1 MLASLRNIV
10 QEVNSAR
17 SLGEVL
23 TIIVKEVR
31 SAMQAGV
38 CSVYL
43 FDESDQRY
51 VLMATEGLRQ
61 ESIGN
66 VRLAMREGL
75 VGLVAAREEPLNL
88 ENADKH
94 PNFAYFEET
103 GESPFHSFLGVPI
116 IHHRKVLGVLVLQQ
130 ETQRRFESEEEAF
143 VVTVCAQLS
152 GAIAHAEATGAL
164 RQLASTG
171 GDRLRE
177 ALFRGIPS
185 SPGVGIGRVVLVA
198 PTADLNTVP
207 ERFAADTP
215 AEIEVFRTAL
225 ESAKDDMRNLSKGL
239 EGKLSSEEIAL
250 FDIYIRMLD
259 DHSLGGEVIAA
270 IVDGQ
275 AAQSAWSS
283 VILKHVRTFRKMD
296 DPYLRERA
304 ADVNDLGRRVLGY
317 LQRNEKNTQPL
328 PRRII
333 LVGEDLSASALA
345 DIPIERLVGIVS
357 VKGSS
362 NSHMAIVGR
371 ALGVPTVMGAV
382 DLPWT
387 EMEGHELIID
397 GFSGDVISRATRRMR
412 RAYLHR
418 QRQETL
424 LAKDLERL
432 RDIPCVTP
440 DGFPVALWI
449 NTGLRQDIA
458 LALKSSAEGVGL
470 YRTEIPFFM
479 RSSFPTEDE
488 QTEIYRE
495 QLQAFAPNPVT
506 MRTLDIGGDKALPY
520 FPIEEEN
527 PFLGWRGIR
536 ISLDH
541 PEIFL
546 IQIRAML
553 RASEGLN
560 NLRIMLPM
568 ISSVPELDRAME
580 LIDRAYRELMQEE
593 GYNLE
598 KPAIGAMIEVPA
610 AVYQVKEIGR
620 RVDFLSVGTNDLTQ
634 YLLAVDRNNPR
645 VADLYHSLHPA
656 VLRAL
661 KSIIEQAD
669 AVNCQISVCGEMA
682 GDPLAV
688 VILMGLGYDHLSMS
702 ANSLL
707 KVKSMLSQV
716 SKAEAQSLA
725 KRALRMSDA
734 GSVTLLLSDALSR
747 PELVK
752 LYRPA
757 ELDEK
762 AGFSDSSSSPKPIK

>member
-1 MLASLRNIV
+1 VLASLRNIV

-17 SLGEVL
+17 SLGQVL
-23 TIIVKEVR
+23 SIIVKEVR

-51 VLMATEGLRQ
+51 VLMASEGLRI
-61 ESIGN
+61 ESIGKI
-66 VRLAMREGL
+66 RLAMREGL
-75 VGLVAAREEPLNL
+75 VGLVAAKEEPLNL

-130 ETQRRFESEEEAF
+130 ETQRKFGDEEEAF

-164 RQLASTG
+164 RQLASAG
-171 GDRLRE
+171 RGKSRE

-185 SPGVGIGRVVLVA
+185 SPGVGIGRVVLVSDS
-198 PTADLNTVP
+198 ADLASVP
-207 ERFAADTP
+207 ERFAKDSN
-215 AEIEVFRTAL
+215 AEIEIFRIAL
-225 ESAKDDMRNLSKGL
+225 ESAKQDMRNLGEGL
-239 EGKLSSEEIAL
+239 ESKLSSEEMAL
-250 FDIYIRMLD
+250 FEVYIRMLD
-259 DHSLGGEVIAA
+259 DRSLGGEVIAA
-270 IVDGQ
+270 IIAGQ

-283 VILKHVRTFRKMD
+283 VILKHVRTFQKMD

-304 ADVNDLGRRVLGY
+304 ADVNDLGKRVLGY
-317 LQRNEKNTQPL
+317 LQRNEKKSLPL

-345 DIPIERLVGIVS
+345 DIPVSQLVGIVS

-382 DLPWT
+382 DLPWA
-387 EMEGHELIID
+387 ELEGHELIID
-397 GFSGDVISRATRRMR
+397 GFSGDVISRASRSMR
-412 RAYLHR
+412 RVYLQR
-418 QRQETL
+418 QREERQ
-424 LAKDLERL
+424 LAKDLEKL

-440 DGFPVALWI
+440 DGTALSLWM

-458 LALKSSAEGVGL
+458 IALKSSAEGVGL
-470 YRTEIPFFM
+470 YRTEIPFLM

-488 QTEIYRE
+488 QTVIYRE
-495 QLQAFAPNPVT
+495 QLQAFAPQPVT
-506 MRTLDIGGDKALPY
+506 MRTLDIGGDKDLPY

-546 IQIRAML
+546 AQIRAML

-568 ISSVPELDRAME
+568 ISSVEELDRALE
-580 LIDRAYRELMQEE
+580 LIDRAYDELLQEE
-593 GYNLE
+593 GYSIE
-598 KPAIGAMIEVPA
+598 RPAVGAMIEVPA
-610 AVYQVKEIGR
+610 AVYQVKELGR

-634 YLLAVDRNNPR
+634 YLLAVDR
-645 VADLYHSLHPA
+645 VANLYQAMHPS

-661 KSIIEQAD
+661 KIIHEQALS
-669 AVNCQISVCGEMA
+669 VNCQVSVCGEVA
-682 GDPLAV
+682 GDPLGAV
-688 VILMGLGYDHLSMS
+688 VLLGLGYENLSMS

-707 KVKSMLSQV
+707 KVKSMLNQV
-716 SKAEAQSLA
+716 SKSEARSLA
-725 KRALRMSDA
+725 RRALRMSDA
-734 GSVTLLLSDALSR
+734 SSVSVFLSDALNR
-747 PELVK
+747 PELSK
-752 LYRPA
+752 LYRPVMV
-757 ELDEK
+757 EK
-762 AGFSDSSSSPKPIK
+762 A

>member
-17 SLGEVL
+17 SLGQVL
-23 TIIVKEVR
+23 SIIVKEVR

-51 VLMATEGLRQ
+51 VLMASEGLRS
-61 ESIGN
+61 EAIGK

-75 VGLVAAREEPLNL
+75 VGLVAAKEEPLNL

-103 GESPFHSFLGVPI
+103 GESPYHSFLGVPI

-130 ETQRRFESEEEAF
+130 ETLRKFGDEEEAF

-164 RQLASTG
+164 RQLASAG
-171 GDRLRE
+171 RGKSRE
-177 ALFRGIPS
+177 AVFRGIPS
-185 SPGVGIGRVVLVA
+185 SPGVGIGRVVLVSD
-198 PTADLNTVP
+198 TADLASVP
-207 ERFAADTP
+207 ERFAEDSA
-215 AEIEVFRTAL
+215 AEIEIFRTAL
-225 ESAKDDMRNLSKGL
+225 ESAKQDMRNLGEGL
-239 EGKLSSEEIAL
+239 ESKLSSEEMAL
-250 FDIYIRMLD
+250 FEVYIRMLD
-259 DHSLGGEVIAA
+259 DRSLGGEVIAA
-270 IVDGQ
+270 IIAGQ

-283 VILKHVRTFRKMD
+283 VILKHVRTFQKMD

-304 ADVNDLGRRVLGY
+304 ADVNDLGKRVLGY
-317 LQRNEKNTQPL
+317 LQRNEKKSLPL

-345 DIPIERLVGIVS
+345 DIPVSQLVGIVS

-382 DLPWT
+382 DLPWA
-387 EMEGHELIID
+387 ELEGHELIID
-397 GFSGDVISRATRRMR
+397 GFSGDVISRASRTMR
-412 RAYLHR
+412 RVYLQR
-418 QRQETL
+418 QREEKQ
-424 LAKDLERL
+424 LAKDLEKL

-440 DGFPVALWI
+440 DGVPLSLWM

-458 LALKSSAEGVGL
+458 IALKSSAEGVGL
-470 YRTEIPFFM
+470 YRTEIPFLM

-488 QTEIYRE
+488 QTVIYRE
-495 QLQAFAPNPVT
+495 QLQAFAPKPVT
-506 MRTLDIGGDKALPY
+506 MRTLDIGGDKDLPY

-546 IQIRAML
+546 AQIRAML

-568 ISSVPELDRAME
+568 ISSVPELDRALE
-580 LIDRAYRELMQEE
+580 LIDRAYDELLQEE
-593 GYNLE
+593 GYSIQRPE
-598 KPAIGAMIEVPA
+598 IGAMIEVPA
-610 AVYQVKEIGR
+610 AVYQVKELGR
-620 RVDFLSVGTNDLTQ
+620 RVNFLSVGTNDLTQ

-645 VADLYHSLHPA
+645 VANLYHALHPS

-661 KSIIEQAD
+661 KIIHEQA
-669 AVNCQISVCGEMA
+669 AMVNCQVSVCGEVA
-682 GDPLAV
+682 GDPLGAV
-688 VILMGLGYDHLSMS
+688 VLLGLGYENLSMS

-707 KVKSMLSQV
+707 KVKSMLNQV
-716 SKAEAQSLA
+716 SKAEARTLA

-734 GSVTLLLSDALSR
+734 GSVSVFLSDALNR
-747 PELVK
+747 PELSK
-752 LYRPA
+752 LYRPVSV
-757 ELDEK
+757 EK
-762 AGFSDSSSSPKPIK
+762 A

>member
-1 MLASLRNIV
+1 VLASLRNIV

-17 SLGEVL
+17 SLGQVL
-23 TIIVKEVR
+23 SIIVKEVR

-51 VLMATEGLRQ
+51 VLMASEGLRI
-61 ESIGN
+61 ESIGKI
-66 VRLAMREGL
+66 RLAMREGL
-75 VGLVAAREEPLNL
+75 VGLVAAKEEPLNL

-130 ETQRRFESEEEAF
+130 ETQRKFGDEEEAF

-164 RQLASTG
+164 RQLASAG
-171 GDRLRE
+171 RGKSRE

-185 SPGVGIGRVVLVA
+185 SPGVGIGRVVLVSDS
-198 PTADLNTVP
+198 ADLASVP
-207 ERFAADTP
+207 ERFAKDSN
-215 AEIEVFRTAL
+215 AEIEIFRIAL
-225 ESAKDDMRNLSKGL
+225 ESAKQDMRNLGEGL
-239 EGKLSSEEIAL
+239 ESKLSSEEMAL
-250 FDIYIRMLD
+250 FEVYIRMLD
-259 DHSLGGEVIAA
+259 DRSLGGEVIAA
-270 IVDGQ
+270 IIAGQ

-283 VILKHVRTFRKMD
+283 VILKHVRTFQKMD

-304 ADVNDLGRRVLGY
+304 ADVNDLGKRVLGY
-317 LQRNEKNTQPL
+317 LQRNEKKSLPL

-345 DIPIERLVGIVS
+345 DIPVSQLVGIVS

-382 DLPWT
+382 DLPWA
-387 EMEGHELIID
+387 ELEGHELIID
-397 GFSGDVISRATRRMR
+397 GFSGDVISRASRSMR
-412 RAYLHR
+412 RVYLQR
-418 QRQETL
+418 QREERQ
-424 LAKDLERL
+424 LAKDLEKL

-440 DGFPVALWI
+440 DGTALSLWM

-458 LALKSSAEGVGL
+458 IALKSSAEGVGL
-470 YRTEIPFFM
+470 YRTEIPFLM

-488 QTEIYRE
+488 QTVIYRE
-495 QLQAFAPNPVT
+495 QLQAFAPQPVT
-506 MRTLDIGGDKALPY
+506 MRTLDIGGDKDLPY

-546 IQIRAML
+546 AQIRAML

-568 ISSVPELDRAME
+568 ISSVEELDRALE
-580 LIDRAYRELMQEE
+580 LIDRAYDELLQEE
-593 GYNLE
+593 GYSIE
-598 KPAIGAMIEVPA
+598 RPAVGAMIEVPA
-610 AVYQVKEIGR
+610 AVYQVKELGR

-645 VADLYHSLHPA
+645 VANLYQAMHPS

-661 KSIIEQAD
+661 KIIHEQALS
-669 AVNCQISVCGEMA
+669 VNCQVSVCGEVA
-682 GDPLAV
+682 GDPLGAV
-688 VILMGLGYDHLSMS
+688 VLLGLGYENLSMS

-707 KVKSMLSQV
+707 KVKSMLNQV
-716 SKAEAQSLA
+716 YKSEARSLA
-725 KRALRMSDA
+725 RRALRMSDA
-734 GSVTLLLSDALSR
+734 SSVSVFLSDALNR
-747 PELVK
+747 PELSK
-752 LYRPA
+752 LYRPVMV
-757 ELDEK
+757 EK
-762 AGFSDSSSSPKPIK
+762 A

>member
-17 SLGEVL
+17 SLGQVL
-23 TIIVKEVR
+23 SIIVKEVR

-51 VLMATEGLRQ
+51 VLMASEGLRS
-61 ESIGN
+61 EAIGK

-75 VGLVAAREEPLNL
+75 VGLVAAKEEPLNL

-130 ETQRRFESEEEAF
+130 ETQRRFGDEEEAF

-164 RQLASTG
+164 RKLASAG
-171 GDRLRE
+171 RGKSRE
-177 ALFRGIPS
+177 AVFRGIPS

-198 PTADLNTVP
+198 DTADLASVP
-207 ERFAADTP
+207 ERFADDSA
-215 AEIEVFRTAL
+215 AEIEIFRTAL
-225 ESAKDDMRNLSKGL
+225 KSAKEDMRNLGEGL
-239 EGKLSSEEIAL
+239 ESKLSSEEMAL
-250 FDIYIRMLD
+250 FEVYIRMLD
-259 DHSLGGEVIAA
+259 DRSLGGEVIAA
-270 IVDGQ
+270 IIAGQ

-283 VILKHVRTFRKMD
+283 VILKHVRTFQKMD

-304 ADVNDLGRRVLGY
+304 ADVNDLGKRVLGY
-317 LQRNEKNTQPL
+317 LQRNEKKSLPL

-345 DIPIERLVGIVS
+345 DIPVSQLVGIVS

-382 DLPWT
+382 DLPWA
-387 EMEGHELIID
+387 ELEGHELIID
-397 GFSGDVISRATRRMR
+397 GFSGDVISRASRSMR
-412 RAYLHR
+412 RLYVQR
-418 QRQETL
+418 QREEKQ
-424 LAKDLERL
+424 LAKDLEKL

-440 DGFPVALWI
+440 DGMPLSLWM

-458 LALKSSAEGVGL
+458 IALKSSAEGVGL
-470 YRTEIPFFM
+470 YRTEIPFLM

-488 QTEIYRE
+488 QTVIYRE
-495 QLQAFAPNPVT
+495 QLQAFAPQPVT
-506 MRTLDIGGDKALPY
+506 MRTLDIGGDKDLPY

-546 IQIRAML
+546 AQIRAML

-568 ISSVPELDRAME
+568 ISSVPELDRALE
-580 LIDRAYRELMQEE
+580 LIDRAYDELLQEE
-593 GYNLE
+593 GYSIQR
-598 KPAIGAMIEVPA
+598 PDVGAMIEVPA
-610 AVYQVKEIGR
+610 AVYQVKELGR

-645 VADLYHSLHPA
+645 VANLYHALHPS

-661 KSIIEQAD
+661 KIIYEQATS
-669 AVNCQISVCGEMA
+669 VKCQISVCGEVA
-682 GDPLAV
+682 GDPLGAV
-688 VILMGLGYDHLSMS
+688 VLLGLGYENLSMS
-702 ANSLL
+702 ANGLL
-707 KVKSMLSQV
+707 KVKSMLNQV
-716 SKAEAQSLA
+716 PQAEARSLA
-725 KRALRMSDA
+725 RRALRMPDA
-734 GSVTLLLSDALSR
+734 ESVSLFLSDALNR
-747 PELVK
+747 PELSK
-752 LYRPA
+752 LYRPVMV
-757 ELDEK
+757 ER
-762 AGFSDSSSSPKPIK
+762 S